1 MELKGLYEKLKL
13 QSSVMSKG
21 ERSYIEKE
29 WEAEALKRQV
39 RCVFVCVW
47 GWGHYFMQRRPGM
60 YLCAGGGVRE
70 AGVILCIWYQVP
82 RKQNRICYPRLTKIS
97 YQKFQLIRIEY
108 LTFFDRQILG
118 ELLTNFFWCTQI
130 KFAGFC
136 FHCGTDDFYRWLLQV
151 NLTLIDRWRSWFRRG
166 LCWGERAKELSHS
179 GK

>member
-1 MELKGLYEKLKL
+1 MTERNLLDKQIISRDMELKGLYEKLKL

-39 RCVFVCVW
+39 RCVFVCVC
-47 GWGHYFMQRRPGM
+47 GGGVII
-60 YLCAGGGVRE
+60 LCNGDQAGTFVQGGGVRE

-82 RKQNRICYPRLTKIS
+82 HKQDRICYPRLTKIF
-97 YQKFQLIRIEY
+97 YLKFQLIRIVY

-118 ELLTNFFWCTQI
+118 ELLTNFFLCTQI

-136 FHCGTDDFYRWLLQV
+136 FHCGTDDFYR
-151 NLTLIDRWRSWFRRG
+151 
-166 LCWGERAKELSHS
+166 
-179 GK
+179 